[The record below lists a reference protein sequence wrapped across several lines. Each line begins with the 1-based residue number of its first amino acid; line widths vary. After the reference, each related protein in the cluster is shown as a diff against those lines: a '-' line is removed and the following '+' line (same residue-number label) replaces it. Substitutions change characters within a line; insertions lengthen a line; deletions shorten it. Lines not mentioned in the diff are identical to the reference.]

1 MSGFDNGVLN
11 CPNVDFRGVKPVVA
25 QMVADGQ
32 LLIGAGVT
40 PFLRANTLAS
50 SDASVLITNGP
61 GSIDLKTVAGPML
74 VPGVVNLGITYSAG
88 TFTVTSATG
97 VALSAAN
104 PGYVTLQ
111 SKTSGLV
118 KTITV
123 TADQSFIDDAGAST
137 IIGNLFGLT
146 TGVAVTTDMPFFIY
160 AVLDDTETQVS
171 FMISRIPG
179 VTNSPAAAK
188 IGKTGSAVADTQGGF
203 FALGN
208 PTVADYESNPCL
220 LVGSMRMRMSA
231 ADDWTVQSLLS
242 RDGIGQFQQGK
253 QFFVPRGQFGAAA
266 SKHFKNNGGTAP
278 DDADGVFDYFIE
290 AQNNRIF
297 FQLAYP
303 SIDTGG
309 VGAVT
314 AQAALP
320 YNRFE
325 GATCGSGFGTA
336 GGAYSFYQLETFP
349 SSNTI
354 QFPQVNPAASLLSQN
369 TNFGLGLG
377 VSFNGTITIDN
388 V

>member
-123 TADQSFIDDAGAST
+123 TADQSFIDDVGAST

-146 TGVAVTTDMPFFIY
+146 TGVAVTVDMPFFIY
-160 AVLDDTETQVS
+160 AVLNDAQTAVS
-171 FMISRIPG
+171 FMISRIPSA
-179 VTNSPAAAK
+179 TQSPAVGN
-188 IGKTGSAVADTQGGF
+188 IGKTGSAVADTQGSF

-208 PTVADYESNPCL
+208 PTVADYDANPCL

-231 ADDWTVQSLLS
+231 ADDWTVQALLGQ
-242 RDGIGQFQQGK
+242 DGIGQFQQGK
-253 QFFVPRGQFGAAA
+253 QFSFPRGQFGAAA
-266 SKHFKNNGGTAP
+266 SKVFLNNGGTAP
-278 DDADGVFDYFIE
+278 DDAGGGYTYFIKSDGTCTLYLGFNTIE
-290 AQNNRIF
+290 TA
-297 FQLAYP
+297 
-303 SIDTGG
+303 G
-309 VGAVT
+309 VGAVNLRL
-314 AQAALP
+314 ALP
-320 YNRFE
+320 YACLN
-325 GATCGSGFGTA
+325 
-336 GGAYSFYQLETFP
+336 GGAIVWGRIFNSNSIPYIGEVNAGDQSTLRFNNYEVPGAGTVLN
-349 SSNTI
+349 SSI
-354 QFPQVNPAASLLSQN
+354 GVNSEMNAN
-369 TNFGLGLG
+369 GNFFVNLA
-377 VSFNGTITIDN
+377 
-388 V
+388 